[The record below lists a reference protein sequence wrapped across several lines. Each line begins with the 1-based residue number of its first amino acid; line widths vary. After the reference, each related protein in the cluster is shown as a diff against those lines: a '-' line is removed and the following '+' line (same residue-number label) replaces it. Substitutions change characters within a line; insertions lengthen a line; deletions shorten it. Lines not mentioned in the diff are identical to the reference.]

1 MIPPAVPAAQ
11 PPVEVADIKLG
22 ASSGAAGGLQAVA
35 VTTGLTLGEM
45 GAVRGAKLLLE
56 VNQKDGFDCQSCAWP
71 SPDGDRHTF
80 EFCENGVKAVADEA
94 TPLRIGRE
102 FFARHSVAELGAR
115 SDHWLNAQGRLAEPL
130 VLRPGATHYAP
141 IPWDEALG
149 LLAAEL
155 RAQYAH

>member
-22 ASSGAAGGLQAVA
+22 VPSGAAGGLQAVA
-35 VTTGLTLGEM
+35 VTTGLTLGAM

-94 TPLRIGRE
+94 TPRRITASLTGSI
-102 FFARHSVAELGAR
+102 AGAR
-115 SDHWLNAQGRLAEPL
+115 SARGNSFPAACIMVSAGVFGAKVNRIAAVVRAANAPRTRRISSDG
-130 VLRPGATHYAP
+130 
-141 IPWDEALG
+141 
-149 LLAAEL
+149 
-155 RAQYAH
+155 